1 MVISVV
7 DYTRQKVVVSVDYT
21 RQEEVLSMNH
31 EILKRVIYDQRE
43 VIKNAKII
51 DRGIVLEKDTNN
63 VLTGCG
69 RKPVFFS
76 AGKGNKKSPEPF
88 DSGPCFSTGGG
99 IGIRTLAHLSTPTSF
114 PSPPLRPLGY
124 SSN

>member
-1 MVISVV
+1 
-7 DYTRQKVVVSVDYT
+7 
-21 RQEEVLSMNH
+21 MNH

-69 RKPVFFS
+69 RKPVFLFPLLTRH
-76 AGKGNKKSPEPF
+76 KKAWNRLIPGF
-88 DSGPCFSTGGG
+88 IFQ
-99 IGIRTLAHLSTPTSF
+99 LAEE
-114 PSPPLRPLGY
+114 
-124 SSN
+124 

>member
-1 MVISVV
+1 
-7 DYTRQKVVVSVDYT
+7 
-21 RQEEVLSMNH
+21 MNH

-69 RKPVFFS
+69 RKPVFFF
-76 AGKGNKKSPEPF
+76 AGKGNKKARNDLIPGLVF
-88 DSGPCFSTGGG
+88 Q
-99 IGIRTLAHLSTPTSF
+99 LAEE
-114 PSPPLRPLGY
+114 
-124 SSN
+124 

>member
-1 MVISVV
+1 
-7 DYTRQKVVVSVDYT
+7 
-21 RQEEVLSMNH
+21 MNH

-76 AGKGNKKSPEPF
+76 AGKGNKKSLEPF
-88 DSGPCFSTGGG
+88 DSRLYFSTGGG
-99 IGIRTLAHLSTPTSF
+99 IGIRTLAHL
-114 PSPPLRPLGY
+114 
-124 SSN
+124 